1 MICIDLG
8 QRYYNE
14 KGFNFRNLYIYQMNL
29 LSGATGLVGAHLLVQ
44 LILNKEQTRALYR
57 TKAKQDQA
65 ISTILKYGI
74 TPLEVDQFVEW
85 FQGDI
90 LDIPRLEEAFLDVT
104 HVYHC
109 AGLISNSPSEY
120 KMMRKINI
128 EGTSNMVN
136 LAIDFS
142 ILKFCHVSSIA
153 TLGKTLG
160 DEFVTE
166 ETVLTEDLKQSTYEI
181 SKYGAE
187 MEVWRG
193 SQEGLD
199 VVIVNP
205 GIILGDGF
213 YESGSGLL
221 LSKIKN
227 GLKFYPQK
235 VTGFVS
241 VYDVSKAMHQ
251 LMKSS
256 IINERFIVVAENL
269 KFKKVIDEFSRLYQV
284 STPKL
289 ALKPWMLY
297 LAWCFE
303 ILRSSLTSYKRQL
316 TLDAIPNLFEDSFYS
331 SDKIKSELDFKF
343 EAFAVYASKIS
354 QKS

>member
-1 MICIDLG
+1 MVCIDLW

-29 LSGATGLVGAHLLVQ
+29 LSGATGLVGAHTLAQ

-57 TKAKQDQA
+57 TKTKQDQA
-65 ISTILKYGI
+65 ISIILKYGI
-74 TPLEVDQFVEW
+74 TLQEVDRFVEW

-90 LDIPRLEEAFLDVT
+90 LNLPRLEEAFLDVT

-153 TLGKTLG
+153 TLGKNLG
-160 DEFVTE
+160 EEFVTE
-166 ETVLTEDLKQSTYEI
+166 ETVLTENLKKSSYEI

-221 LSKIKN
+221 LSKIKSRLN
-227 GLKFYPQK
+227 FYPQK
-235 VTGFVS
+235 ITGFVG
-241 VYDVSKAMHQ
+241 VYDVSKAMYQ

-256 IINERFIVVAENL
+256 IVNERFILVAENL
-269 KFKKVIDEFSRLYQV
+269 KFEKVINEFSIVYRV
-284 STPKL
+284 SPPKL
-289 ALKPWMLY
+289 PLKLWMLY

-303 ILRSSLTSYKRQL
+303 ILRSFLTSYKRQL
-316 TLDAIPNLFEDSFYS
+316 TLDAIPNLFEHSFYS
-331 SDKIKSELDFKF
+331 SDKIKSELDFEF
-343 EAFAVYASKIS
+343 EGLTDYAQRIS
-354 QKS
+354 QRS

>member
-1 MICIDLG
+1 
-8 QRYYNE
+8 
-14 KGFNFRNLYIYQMNL
+14 MNL
-29 LSGATGLVGAHLLVQ
+29 LSGATGLVGAHLLAQ
-44 LILNKEQTRALYR
+44 LILNKEKTRALYR
-57 TKAKQDQA
+57 TEAKKNQA
-65 ISTILKYGI
+65 ISVILKYGI
-74 TPLEVDQFVEW
+74 ASLEIDQFVEW

-90 LDIPRLEEAFLDVT
+90 LDVPKLEEAFNDVT

-109 AGLISNSPSEY
+109 AGLISNSSSDY
-120 KMMRKINI
+120 KMMRKVNI
-128 EGTSNMVN
+128 EGTANMVN

-153 TLGKTLG
+153 TLGKALG
-160 DEFVTE
+160 GALVTE
-166 ETVLTEDLKQSTYEI
+166 ETVLTEDLKQSAYKI

-235 VTGFVS
+235 ITGFVS
-241 VYDVSKAMHQ
+241 VYDVSKAMHE

-256 IINERFIVVAENL
+256 ITNERFILVSENL
-269 KFKKVIDEFSRLYQV
+269 KLETVINKFSQLYQV
-284 STPKL
+284 SIPKTV
-289 ALKPWMLY
+289 LKPWMLY

-303 ILRSSLTSYKRQL
+303 ILKSFFSSYKRQL
-316 TLDAIPNLFEDSFYS
+316 TLDDIPSFFQDSYYS
-331 SDKIKSELDFKF
+331 SEKIKSELNF
-343 EAFAVYASKIS
+343 EFEPLAEYSHKIIDRV
-354 QKS
+354 

>member
-1 MICIDLG
+1 MVCIDLG

-29 LSGATGLVGAHLLVQ
+29 LSGATGLVGAHLLAQ

-120 KMMRKINI
+120 KRMRKINI

-142 ILKFCHVSSIA
+142 ILKFCHVSSIS

-166 ETVLTEDLKQSTYEI
+166 ETVLTEDLKHSTYEI

-213 YESGSGLL
+213 
-221 LSKIKN
+221 LSR
-227 GLKFYPQK
+227 GVGFCFLRLKMDLSFILK
-235 VTGFVS
+235 
-241 VYDVSKAMHQ
+241 
-251 LMKSS
+251 KSL
-256 IINERFIVVAENL
+256 VL
-269 KFKKVIDEFSRLYQV
+269 
-284 STPKL
+284 
-289 ALKPWMLY
+289 
-297 LAWCFE
+297 
-303 ILRSSLTSYKRQL
+303 
-316 TLDAIPNLFEDSFYS
+316 
-331 SDKIKSELDFKF
+331 
-343 EAFAVYASKIS
+343 
-354 QKS
+354 